1 MSFSLAFSG
10 IDTALQSIARVIN
23 QVKDVTGYYTTKSLT
38 DVTKLTRVEPLTVVS
53 RDCLSLEYM
62 KDINQSLLSMFCAY
76 YLQAI
81 SILTRVDHIEVIRV
95 LDRLNPDRDETGFL
109 MGERVSRES
118 MINSVKL
125 HQHALPNHRR
135 MALEANTRDF
145 ENDHNLDQRNKNEKL
160 ITEAANLSVGKLIH
174 VDIAFDARPASQKE
188 VSPDNVVDSKVTIPI
203 NVRLMVSSIPTLTI
217 QHLLTIKKEDTSVVE
232 RYHAWRSGRIG
243 FINDL
248 IFCQDLIDEYKKAMI
263 GDDSGTMAEI
273 VRRVNNAKK
282 FGLLTKNPSLVAASN
297 IFVISEE
304 VARQVESE
312 LGGKLSD
319 PKIREKAFDS
329 TYAMFIVVVDREW
342 ERVTFY
348 TRGLSSHTELS
359 VAELKTA
366 AKGNGPDIAD
376 IMKAYNMGSAPT
388 F

>member
-1 MSFSLAFSG
+1 MALDLTFSSV
-10 IDTALQSIARVIN
+10 DTALQSIARIIN
-23 QVKDVTGYYTTKSLT
+23 EFKDVTGFYTTKSLS
-38 DVTKLTRVEPLTVVS
+38 DVTKLTRVEPLTVIS

-81 SILTRVDHIEVIRV
+81 SILTRVDHVEVVRV

-118 MINSVKL
+118 MLISPNSHK
-125 HQHALPNHRR
+125 HALPNARR
-135 MALEANTRDF
+135 MALEANARDL
-145 ENDHNLDQRNKNEKL
+145 ENTHNTDDRAKNEKVL
-160 ITEAANLSVGKLIH
+160 LEMANLSVGKLLH
-174 VDIAFDARPASQKE
+174 VDMTFDNR
-188 VSPDNVVDSKVTIPI
+188 SPDVRGEQKPEVNSKVTIPI
-203 NVRLMVSSIPTLTI
+203 NVRLMVSSIPAITAK
-217 QHLLTIKKEDTSVVE
+217 HLLTIKKEDTSLTE

-243 FINDL
+243 FINDM

-263 GDDSGTMAEI
+263 SDDSGTMAEI
-273 VRRVNNAKK
+273 IRRVNNAKK
-282 FGLLTKNPSLVAASN
+282 FGLITKNPSLVAASN
-297 IFVISEE
+297 IFIISEE

-312 LGGKLSD
+312 FGGKLND
-319 PKIREKAFDS
+319 PKIREKAFES

-348 TRGLSSHTELS
+348 TRNMSSHTELS
-359 VAELKTA
+359 IAELKSA
-366 AKGNGPDIAD
+366 SKGSGPDITD
-376 IMKAYNMGSAPT
+376 IMKAFSMGSAPT